1 MRGDPSASH
10 TKPIPLHV
18 VASLVH
24 QQLSPGTMSANY
36 GEALERTA
44 LALSHLADI
53 FYVDA
58 QGRMKRIPDS
68 ELAGGRFENA
78 AKQFRSAG
86 GTVYQSL
93 SMRRRDMAESISILR
108 NARAGAASQRRQ
120 QSHTEEA

>member
-10 TKPIPLHV
+10 TVPLHV
-18 VASLVH
+18 AASVVY
-24 QQLSPGTMSANY
+24 QQLWPGTIRDAY

-58 QGRMKRIPDS
+58 QGRTKCIPDA
-68 ELAGGRFENA
+68 ELATGRFENA

-86 GTVYQSL
+86 GAVYQPL
-93 SMRRRDMAESISILR
+93 SMRREDLAEAISILR
-108 NARAGAASQRRQ
+108 NARVSAARRAQ
-120 QSHTEEA
+120 QSRTENA

>member
-1 MRGDPSASH
+1 VRGDPSASH
-10 TKPIPLHV
+10 TQPIALHV
-18 VASLVH
+18 AASLVH
-24 QQLSPGTMSANY
+24 QQLSPGSMSDNA

-44 LALSHLADI
+44 LALSHLVDI

-68 ELAGGRFENA
+68 ELAAGRFENA

-93 SMRRRDMAESISILR
+93 SMRRRDMAEAISILR
-108 NARAGAASQRRQ
+108 NARAGAASQGRP